1 MLSSEARPPLH
12 TTYVST
18 PPSPLSPPQA
28 SDSASLDYDVPK
40 LYCDLMVVG
49 PDTWPNNFGF
59 VLPKTW
65 PQLRKDAID
74 NVIMGLRQ
82 QGLLDSLKQTYYGS
96 AGCPPIGSQ
105 SAGSSAISLKNLGGV
120 FSVLGAF
127 QAAVLALYLAAK
139 GIRRLRRAASPVKSA
154 PPADLPPSP
163 GDLSAARVGELVEL
177 LQRSLRGAQAWEG
190 TTTNPLPPLPLP
202 GGGGVPP
209 DSGSRTASP
218 SQAQQHGM
226 FSKAALEKKVP
237 TRRPFI
243 LNEIF
248 GGGEGGG
255 QGQGQQ
261 GIGLGAAPAVV
272 GGTSGRGRV

>member
-1 MLSSEARPPLH
+1 MAGEYDYFVSALSLSLSTFPHPFIQAACCHAFSYSEARPPLH

-18 PPSPLSPPQA
+18 PPSPLSPPQV

-105 SAGSSAISLKNLGGV
+105 SAGSSAISLKN
-120 FSVLGAF
+120 
-127 QAAVLALYLAAK
+127 
-139 GIRRLRRAASPVKSA
+139 
-154 PPADLPPSP
+154 
-163 GDLSAARVGELVEL
+163 
-177 LQRSLRGAQAWEG
+177 
-190 TTTNPLPPLPLP
+190 
-202 GGGGVPP
+202 
-209 DSGSRTASP
+209 
-218 SQAQQHGM
+218 
-226 FSKAALEKKVP
+226 
-237 TRRPFI
+237 
-243 LNEIF
+243 
-248 GGGEGGG
+248 
-255 QGQGQQ
+255 
-261 GIGLGAAPAVV
+261 
-272 GGTSGRGRV
+272 